1 MRVLIM
7 GGTRFSGRFFTERCI
22 EKGWSVTLFNRGESN
37 PELFGERVERL
48 VGDRNSDAIEQLRD
62 KTFDAVVDMCGQLP
76 SHVERLA
83 RLLEPRV
90 HRYLYISS
98 ISAYADGDP
107 DNGETPIAHRQTED
121 APLTP
126 FDGLG
131 EEDED
136 DPMMHYAAFKAECE
150 RRILDVFGEGERVTI
165 LRPGLIVGPHDP
177 TERLT
182 WWIRRAMRGGQIV
195 APSAPDQPVQCVDAR
210 AMADWMIAALEQNHS
225 GTYHAVSPKE
235 ALTFDALIE
244 TICDLRSRRR
254 FADPCPWRSTP
265 RARARPMGAGA
276 ALVGR
281 GACWVIEPRS
291 CEDLRRRVRSP
302 SHRRDDPGDHAMGE
316 RDASA
321 RGLQDRYPRS
331 DRGEAACEHHEV
343 IVRMQL
349 RAAPR
354 P

>member
-244 TICDLRSRRR
+244 TICDLCAPDDASLIRVPGDQLLEHEL
-254 FADPCPWRSTP
+254 APWAQVPLWLGGAPAGLLNLDP
-265 RARARPMGAGA
+265 ARIYGAGFDPPP
-276 ALVGR
+276 
-281 GACWVIEPRS
+281 IEETILATMQWAKETPPP
-291 CEDLRRRVRSP
+291 EDSRIGIPEAIEAKL
-302 SHRRDDPGDHAMGE
+302 HAN
-316 RDASA
+316 
-321 RGLQDRYPRS
+321 
-331 DRGEAACEHHEV
+331 
-343 IVRMQL
+343 ITK
-349 RAAPR
+349 
-354 P
+354 